1 MAHLVKFK
9 YGSEQGTIA
18 LILSMCVMSTARY
31 ICTFPCEGLH
41 MDTCSDF
48 LMAVLSR
55 TILSREIGSAKIA
68 RAKTAKKA
76 VSLRMMQRESG
87 RSRVAPDRRL
97 QNPPRRGVRK

>member
-1 MAHLVKFK
+1 
-9 YGSEQGTIA
+9 
-18 LILSMCVMSTARY
+18 MCVMSTARY

-41 MDTCSDF
+41 LDTCTSDF
-48 LMAVLSR
+48 LMAVLKR
-55 TILSREIGSAKIA
+55 TFLSREIGFAKIA
-68 RAKTAKKA
+68 RVKTAKRV